1 MSDLNLFAAA
11 PEIVLAVSTMLIL
24 VVDLFVDD
32 ARRNITYVLSLA
44 ALVAVAAI
52 CGMFLARD
60 AVLYAFEGLYVADPM
75 GNVLKMFAALA
86 TGLALVYA
94 QGYARDRGMWR
105 GELFV
110 LALFVLLG
118 VMVMISAN
126 SLLLVYLGLELQALA
141 LYALVALRRDDA
153 RATEAAMKYFVLG
166 ALASGF
172 LLYGMSMLYGAAGTL
187 DINELARNIGT
198 GRVASRA
205 ALVLGTVFIV
215 AGLAFKLGAVPFHM
229 WLPDVYHGAPTPVT
243 LLIGSAPKLA
253 VFAIAFRML
262 VEGLLPLAVD
272 WQQMLALLAVASL
285 AVGNVTAIA
294 QTNLKRMLAYSTIGQ
309 MGFMLLAM
317 FSGVVGGSAMTA
329 ANAWSAA
336 MFYVITYAI
345 TTLGSFGI
353 ILLLAR
359 QGFEAEEI
367 ADLKGLNRRS
377 PWYAFIMLVLMFS
390 LAGIPPTVGFHAK
403 LVVLQALLGG
413 GMGGLGGST
422 AIWLA
427 VVAVLLSL
435 VAAYYYLRVVKV
447 MYFDEP
453 VDNQPIV
460 AAPDMRVA
468 LSVNGISVLVLGIV
482 PQYLLALCAQAMVRA
497 LGG

>member
-243 LLIGSAPKLA
+243 LLIGSAP
-253 VFAIAFRML
+253 
-262 VEGLLPLAVD
+262 
-272 WQQMLALLAVASL
+272 
-285 AVGNVTAIA
+285 
-294 QTNLKRMLAYSTIGQ
+294 TIGQ